1 MEKDMKNIWIKIAAA
16 AAGICICSVVVHNMA
31 LGYFRTHYLP
41 NTVIDIQDSVYGG
54 GNEDAGTLN
63 IGYMTEKEAEDAL
76 SSLDTVIGVVERNGC
91 IEYIYGNEI
100 HLHKDIAPCLSSIMS
115 AQEGHIGEWWKYAA
129 GTKVPDAIDDI
140 PWNDAQWT
148 YDADLLSD
156 AIDDLD
162 IIRENGEAPEDAY
175 IIFEDGKFSIV
186 DEKDGCLA
194 DAQKVKECVANGIIN
209 KQMLIDVDEGGCYA
223 APSVTHEDGALVA
236 EAERL
241 NHIVTKNVHIDVIG
255 DTEVVTPQTYLPW
268 VSYNNGEIG
277 VDTTAVE
284 EYVTEMSKKYKTYLT
299 QRNFTTTG
307 GDTITVGGDR
317 FDTYGFWMNIDDM
330 TTILADA
337 VRTATED
344 IVVDAPWKVPA
355 RARNAPNG
363 DIGDTYVEVS
373 IDAQHLWYYVDGEPV
388 MDFDVVTGMDTASR
402 RTPTGVFRILWK
414 DTEHTMKGSYGSSFC
429 HFWMP
434 VTWEG
439 VGIHDAY
446 WRSSYGGDIWRYN
459 GSHGCVNVSYENAKA
474 LYESVAIDT
483 PVIIY

>member
-1 MEKDMKNIWIKIAAA
+1 
-16 AAGICICSVVVHNMA
+16 
-31 LGYFRTHYLP
+31 
-41 NTVIDIQDSVYGG
+41 
-54 GNEDAGTLN
+54 
-63 IGYMTEKEAEDAL
+63 
-76 SSLDTVIGVVERNGC
+76 
-91 IEYIYGNEI
+91 
-100 HLHKDIAPCLSSIMS
+100 
-115 AQEGHIGEWWKYAA
+115 
-129 GTKVPDAIDDI
+129 
-140 PWNDAQWT
+140 
-148 YDADLLSD
+148 
-156 AIDDLD
+156 
-162 IIRENGEAPEDAY
+162 
-175 IIFEDGKFSIV
+175 
-186 DEKDGCLA
+186 
-194 DAQKVKECVANGIIN
+194 
-209 KQMLIDVDEGGCYA
+209 
-223 APSVTHEDGALVA
+223 
-236 EAERL
+236 
-241 NHIVTKNVHIDVIG
+241 
-255 DTEVVTPQTYLPW
+255 
-268 VSYNNGEIG
+268 
-277 VDTTAVE
+277 
-284 EYVTEMSKKYKTYLT
+284 
-299 QRNFTTTG
+299 
-307 GDTITVGGDR
+307 
-317 FDTYGFWMNIDDM
+317 MNIDDM